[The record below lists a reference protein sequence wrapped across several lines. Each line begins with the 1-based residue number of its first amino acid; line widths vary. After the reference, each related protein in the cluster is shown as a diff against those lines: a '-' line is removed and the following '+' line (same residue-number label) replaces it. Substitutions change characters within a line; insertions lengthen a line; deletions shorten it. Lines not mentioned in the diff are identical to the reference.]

1 MLCMSIYIL
10 LIKCGSVN
18 ISSKK
23 KGDYRPVIATQD
35 IAGKKIESK
44 LMEKQHNSFVFSW
57 YVIIMFSYAEY
68 PSR

>member
-23 KGDYRPVIATQD
+23 KGDYPPLIATQD
-35 IAGKKIESK
+35 ITGKKIESK
-44 LMEKQHNSFVFSW
+44 LMGKTTQQLCL
-57 YVIIMFSYAEY
+57 
-68 PSR
+68 